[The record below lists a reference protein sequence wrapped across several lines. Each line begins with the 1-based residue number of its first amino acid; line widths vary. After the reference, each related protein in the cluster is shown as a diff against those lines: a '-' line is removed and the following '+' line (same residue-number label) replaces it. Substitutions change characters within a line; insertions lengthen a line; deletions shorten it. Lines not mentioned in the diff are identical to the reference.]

1 MYWLL
6 PAVLG
11 PVLFTILWIWF
22 GFKTAVILAVV
33 IILAASFIEKMRGKG
48 EHTVWHFL
56 SYARSIASERRYIF
70 SPEFAELDDSDYKKE
85 LVNRVYRF
93 DRGVFVC
100 LVMLV
105 LCGLWAD
112 SYLFTDL
119 AIVLTCLTFLKL
131 KAILKKSREDGIYG
145 EKADKDEK
153 GEDEVK
159 SEGQA
164 AFEDAAAA
172 RSGTVETEAGAEDLP
187 EAETEAAAEPEKEP
201 EVETEMEV
209 KPVEGPEAETPAE
222 TGTGAAA
229 EPEVKAEAETP
240 VEKEAEPEAETKDAG
255 KGASEAEDGKEK

>member
-159 SEGQA
+159 SEGRA
-164 AFEDAAAA
+164 ASGDATSVA
-172 RSGTVETEAGAEDLP
+172 SETVETEADTEVPP

-201 EVETEMEV
+201 EAETEMEV
-209 KPVEGPEAETPAE
+209 KSVEEPKAEASAGAE
-222 TGTGAAA
+222 SGAAA

-240 VEKEAEPEAETKDAG
+240 AEKEAGSEAETKDAG
-255 KGASEAEDGKEK
+255 RGASEAEDGKEK